1 MAVPP
6 DFQSSPAVSVPARR
20 GLTVSEPALEHAPD
34 PQTRERLLQAAI
46 AVFDRKG
53 YAAASIREI
62 VEKAGVTKPV
72 LYYHF
77 GSKEGLLGAVIAEGE
92 RQLRETVAR
101 ALDRPG
107 SPRERIIALA
117 EDLYRQIQDNQASM
131 RLVHALFFAPAEAA
145 PPFDFSAFDRVLVG
159 AVQRLVEEST
169 ASGRCAADARDIA
182 IAITGVIGG
191 CAARQLHPG
200 LEPVSLDSLPRI
212 LGLVLDGVLQRST
225 SGESR
230 S

>member
-1 MAVPP
+1 MSVPP
-6 DFQSSPAVSVPARR
+6 DLSPSSTSPRPDEAGNTPI
-20 GLTVSEPALEHAPD
+20 GHAPD
-34 PQTRERLLQAAI
+34 PQTRQRLLQAAI

-77 GSKEGLLGAVIAEGE
+77 GSKEGLLGAVIQEGE
-92 RQLRETVAR
+92 RHLRDTAAR
-101 ALDRPG
+101 AVVRPG
-107 SPRERIIALA
+107 TARERILAFA

-131 RLVHALFFAPAEAA
+131 RLVHSLFFSPVEAA
-145 PPFDFSAFDRVLVG
+145 PPFDFGAFDRTLVG
-159 AVQRLVEEST
+159 AVQAIVED
-169 ASGRCAADARDIA
+169 GVARGDCERVAQPRDVA
-182 IAITGVIGG
+182 IAIMGVIGA
-191 CAARQLHPG
+191 CAGRQLHSG

-212 LGLVLDGVLQRST
+212 LGLVLDGVLQRPT
-225 SGESR
+225 PGESR